1 MLRTKKRNPILVGES
16 ELKAAIK
23 EVIKKIEN
31 KELGDGAFANVNVIH
46 LDKSQIPASCEA
58 EGVGG
63 FD

>member
-1 MLRTKKRNPILVGES
+1 M
-16 ELKAAIK
+16 
-23 EVIKKIEN
+23 IKKIEN

-63 FD
+63 FA